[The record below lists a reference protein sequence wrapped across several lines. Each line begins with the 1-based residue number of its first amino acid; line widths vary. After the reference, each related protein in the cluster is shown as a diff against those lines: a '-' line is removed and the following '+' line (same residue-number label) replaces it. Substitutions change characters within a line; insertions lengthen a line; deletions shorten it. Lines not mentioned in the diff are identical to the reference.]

1 MWTYSIAGNIV
12 ELLNLLLVHPNALQ
26 NFGWP
31 ERSVD
36 SVLQQVLIECH
47 LNPCVNSELSLSQ
60 RLRINTKILFAYV
73 IDSQPALESLLSR
86 PIEKILDEVIGC
98 AKASDNLNLIQ
109 ADRKNFGSSLIP
121 PCQVKW

>member
-1 MWTYSIAGNIV
+1 MIQTLRISGNIV
-12 ELLNLLLVHPNALQ
+12 ELLNLLLVHPNALR

-47 LNPCVNSELSLSQ
+47 LNACIDPELSLSQ
-60 RLRINTKILFAYV
+60 RLRINTKILFAHV

-98 AKASDNLNLIQ
+98 VKANDNLNSMQ
-109 ADRKNFGSSLIP
+109 ADQKNFGSSLLH
-121 PCQVKW
+121 PC